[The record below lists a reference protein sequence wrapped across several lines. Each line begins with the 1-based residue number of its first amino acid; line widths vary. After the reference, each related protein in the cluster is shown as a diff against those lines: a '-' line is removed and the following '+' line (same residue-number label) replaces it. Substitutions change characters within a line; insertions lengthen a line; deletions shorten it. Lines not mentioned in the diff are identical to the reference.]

1 MTDAATGPLAGL
13 VVADFSRVLAGPYAT
28 MLLADLGAT
37 VIKVEGPDGDE
48 TRAWRPPVHEGEAT
62 YYLSVNRNKRT
73 ITLDLT
79 QDADRAVAHRLA
91 ARADVLIENFR
102 PGGLERFEL
111 DYAAVAKRNPAVIY
125 VSITGFGSG
134 SALPGY
140 DILAQA
146 LSGIMSVTGQ
156 AAGPATRAGVPI
168 ADLVTGMHAATGALA
183 ALHHRDRTGE
193 GQRVEVNLLSSAMS
207 TLAFH
212 GAGYLLAGVVPGRVG
227 NDHPSIFPYGAFPTA
242 DGDLVVAVGTDRQF
256 GALCHTLGRP
266 DLVDDERFAAAGG
279 RSIHRDLLR
288 PELTAALATRSAAD
302 WYDALVAA
310 GVPCAPILDVAG
322 SFAWAEQLGLDPVAV
337 AGGMPGVRHPIS
349 LSRTPPAYPLAPPA
363 PNADEAWVRA
373 FLAEEAEASD

>member
-37 VIKVEGPDGDE
+37 VIKVEGPEGDE

-62 YYLSVNRNKRT
+62 YYLSINRNKRT
-73 ITLDLT
+73 VTLDLA
-79 QDADRAVAHRLA
+79 DEADRAVAHQLA
-91 ARADVLIENFR
+91 ARADVMIENFR
-102 PGGLERFEL
+102 PGGLERFGL
-111 DYAAVAKRNPAVIY
+111 DYAAVSAVNPAVIY
-125 VSITGFGSG
+125 VSITGFGPDST
-134 SALPGY
+134 LPGY

-156 AAGPATRAGVPI
+156 ADGPATRAGVPI

-212 GAGYLLAGVVPGRVG
+212 GAGYLLAGVVPGRIG
-227 NDHPSIFPYGAFPTA
+227 NDHPAIFPYGAFPTGE
-242 DGDLVVAVGTDRQF
+242 GDLVVAVGTDRQF
-256 GALCHTLGRP
+256 AALCRTLERP
-266 DLVDDERFAAAGG
+266 DLAVDERFATAAG
-279 RSIHRDLLR
+279 RSIHRDVLR
-288 PELTAALATRSAAD
+288 PELTAALAAHPATY

-310 GVPCAPILDVAG
+310 SVPCAPILDVAS

-337 AGGMPGVRHPIS
+337 AGGMPGVRHPIT
-349 LSRTPPAYPLAPPA
+349 LSRTPAAYPHAPPA
-363 PNADEAWVRA
+363 RNADADWVRE
-373 FLAEEAEASD
+373 FLAETAEPSD